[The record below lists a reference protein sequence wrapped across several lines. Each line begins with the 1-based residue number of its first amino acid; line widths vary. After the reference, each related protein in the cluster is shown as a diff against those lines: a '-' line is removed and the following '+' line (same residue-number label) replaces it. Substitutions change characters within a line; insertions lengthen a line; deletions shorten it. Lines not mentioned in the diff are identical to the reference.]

1 MCVKFQGCKYRVFF
15 WSASQKGYL
24 CDIMRIVL
32 TPLLL
37 LMSVFGAAQNLPDW
51 ENPDVIGI
59 NKLPYHVTLGNPS
72 THSTNPQ
79 ITYLDGTWKFRWSP
93 DPDHRPADFYTVGY
107 DVSSWDDIHV
117 PCDWQMQGFGT
128 PIYTNS
134 RYPFRRSQPS
144 VTGTPDRNWT
154 AYENRN
160 PVGSYVTV
168 FNASDISAHNWILE
182 FEAVSSAF
190 YVWVNGQKV
199 GYSQNSMSPA
209 EFDISRYLKEGENL
223 LAVEVYRWCD
233 GSYIED
239 QDFWRLSGL
248 FRSVK
253 LWKRPLQH
261 ISDYRILLIPSAD
274 FGSAAINVDVQLAN
288 TARIKSD
295 EMSVRVSLK
304 GNNTDGKAVNQILS
318 DASKSI
324 KAGDTVSLNM
334 TGILEHPL
342 VWSAEKPNLYE
353 CLIELLDAK
362 GNLVESFTQN
372 TGVRRIEKRGEIMY
386 INDQP
391 VKLRGVNRHD
401 HHPRTGHYVD
411 AATTELDIKLMKQAN
426 INMLRTS
433 HYPDSPI
440 LYELCDRYGLYV
452 MDEACQES
460 HGFGLRNRQMGN
472 DPQWM
477 KAHVDRAESL
487 VKRDFNHPSI
497 LFWSLGN
504 EGGAGVNM
512 RAMRAK
518 VDELDSTRLVFC
530 DTDLSVSDLYDDSYL
545 SPSRLKQVAERVS
558 DRPFIMREYAHMMGN
573 SGGNLTEYWDV
584 IYSDPSIAGAAI
596 WDWVDQGIA
605 KPIDGSPLKY
615 KGSGLKLEEG
625 EFWAYGG
632 DFGDMPNDG
641 AFVINGL
648 LAPDRTPHPHY
659 YEVKHIYQPLKF
671 ELLNVDEEE
680 CCAYVKV
687 SSLDFFTGIDEFD
700 YEVKIVYD
708 DGRVLVQKDDH
719 TLQDLEPDENGVI
732 RIPFVEGWL
741 DGHGPKGPVNLKWP
755 FQDVVLQVFAKLKE
769 STLWAD
775 AGYVVAYD
783 QFLGWKPQA
792 ESFDWDDLNTGRILK
807 RNKSIE
813 PTPEGGYTIICGE
826 YIYSVDSIGAL
837 TSIKWRNANF
847 WAGSLEPDFWKPA
860 NDNQIR
866 NDYERTMGVWRNVG
880 QEREVINSEIRT
892 VKRLKKE
899 YTQLRYNYKTSV
911 GARLTLCYEF
921 SVAEVK
927 VSLSYDPAQVEVESM
942 PRFGMRMKVSSQ
954 YYDSVSWNGRGPW
967 ENYPDRKN
975 GALFGKYTLPIG
987 DYQVDYVYPQD
998 NSNRSDCYKFSL
1010 MPVKRLKKTE
1020 KGVVEVPM
1028 VHAFS
1033 ISSSD
1038 PFNLRIWNYSEED
1051 LEKARH
1057 GYELPERD
1065 YLNINID
1072 SEIIGVGGN
1081 DAWGARTEPQYI
1093 PSAKEPHRL
1102 SFTIRLE

>member
-1 MCVKFQGCKYRVFF
+1 MKLSHFLILASL
-15 WSASQKGYL
+15 SATL
-24 CDIMRIVL
+24 
-32 TPLLL
+32 P
-37 LMSVFGAAQNLPDW
+37 AQTLPDW
-51 ENPDVIGI
+51 ENPAVLGI
-59 NKLPYHVTLGNPS
+59 NKLPYHATLGNPS
-72 THSTNPQ
+72 THKDNPE

-93 DPDHRPADFYTVGY
+93 DPDNRPAGFFEPSY
-107 DVSSWDDIHV
+107 DVSGWDDIHV

-134 RYPFRRSQPS
+134 RYPFRREQPR
-144 VTGTPDRNWT
+144 VTGTPDRSWT
-154 AYENRN
+154 AFGARN
-160 PVGSYVTV
+160 PVGSYVTD
-168 FNASDISAHNWILE
+168 FEAFDITSSNWILE

-209 EFDISRYLKEGENL
+209 EFDISPYLKEGLNR
-223 LAVEVYRWCD
+223 LAVEVYRWSD

-239 QDFWRLSGL
+239 QDFWRLSGI

-261 ISDYRILLIPSAD
+261 ISDYMISLTPSTD
-274 FGSAAINVDVQLAN
+274 FTVAIFKAQVNLVNAGKNDSAP
-288 TARIKSD
+288 
-295 EMSVRVSLK
+295 MSVRVTLK
-304 GNNTDGKAVNQILS
+304 GKTTDEKEVKLDPSAL
-318 DASKSI
+318 ARTLKS
-324 KAGDTVSLNM
+324 GDTVRLDMMGRFEN
-334 TGILEHPL
+334 PL
-342 VWSAEKPNLYE
+342 LWSAEKPNLYE
-353 CLIELLDAK
+353 CLIELLDVN
-362 GNLVESFTQN
+362 GTVVESFVQN
-372 TGVRRIEKRGEIMY
+372 TGVRRIETQGEVML
-386 INDQP
+386 INGQP

-440 LYELCDRYGLYV
+440 LYELCDRYGIYV
-452 MDEACQES
+452 MDEANQES

-477 KAHVDRAESL
+477 NAHVDRAESL
-487 VKRDFNHPSI
+487 VKRDINHPSI

-504 EGGAGVNM
+504 EGGAGMNM

-518 VDELDSTRLVFC
+518 VDELDSSRLVFC

-545 SPSRLKQVAERVS
+545 SPARLKQMAQRVT

-573 SGGNLTEYWDV
+573 SGGNLTEYWDIV
-584 IYSDPSIAGAAI
+584 YADPSIAGAAI
-596 WDWVDQGIA
+596 WDFVDQGIA
-605 KPIDGSPLKY
+605 KPIDGSKLSY
-615 KGSGLKLEEG
+615 KGSGLALENG

-641 AFVINGL
+641 NFVINGL

-659 YEVKHIYQPLKF
+659 YEVKHVYQPLKF

-680 CCAYVKV
+680 CYAYVKV

-700 YEVKIVYD
+700 YEVKIVCD

-755 FQDVVLQVFAKLKE
+755 FQDVVLQVSAKLKE

-775 AGYVVAYD
+775 AGYIVAYD
-783 QFLGWKPQA
+783 QFLGWKPRV
-792 ESFDWDDLNTGRILK
+792 ETIDCDDLNSSRILK
-807 RNKSIE
+807 RNKSIS
-813 PTPEGGYTIICGE
+813 PASDGGYVITCGK
-826 YIYSVDSIGAL
+826 STFTVDSMGAL
-837 TSIKWRNANF
+837 TSIKWNNTAEYL
-847 WAGSLEPDFWKPA
+847 AGPLEPDFWKPA

-880 QEREVINSEIRT
+880 PERKVVGSEIRT
-892 VKRLKKE
+892 VKRNKKK
-899 YTQLRYNYKTSV
+899 YTQLHYNYETSV
-911 GARLTLCYEF
+911 GALLTLCYEF
-921 SVAEVK
+921 SEAEVK
-927 VSLSYDPAQVEVESM
+927 VSLSYDPAQVEVESL
-942 PRFGMRMKVSSQ
+942 PRIGMRMKTPIF
-954 YYDSVSWNGRGPW
+954 YDSISWTGRGPW

-975 GALFGKYTLPIG
+975 GALFGEYSMSVK
-987 DYQVDYVYPQD
+987 DYEVDYVYPQD
-998 NSNRSDCYKFSL
+998 NSNRSDCYSFSL
-1010 MPVKRLKKTE
+1010 SSRLWMYE
-1020 KGVVEVPM
+1020 KLWCP
-1028 VHAFS
+1028 S
-1033 ISSSD
+1033 RISVYSQE
-1038 PFNLRIWNYSEED
+1038 PFNLRMWNYSETD
-1051 LEKARH
+1051 LEAARH
-1057 GYELPERD
+1057 GYELQRQP
-1065 YLNINID
+1065 YLYINID
-1072 SEIIGVGGN
+1072 KEIIGVGGN
-1081 DAWGARTEPQYI
+1081 DAWGAKTEPQYI
-1093 PSAKEPHRL
+1093 PSAKKPHSL

>member
-1 MCVKFQGCKYRVFF
+1 
-15 WSASQKGYL
+15 
-24 CDIMRIVL
+24 MRIVL
-32 TPLLL
+32 SPLFLLL
-37 LMSVFGAAQNLPDW
+37 PVFAAAQSLPDW
-51 ENPDVIGI
+51 ENPDVISI

-93 DPDHRPADFYTVGY
+93 DPDHRPADFFEPGY

-144 VTGTPDRNWT
+144 VTGTPDRSWT
-154 AYENRN
+154 AFEARN

-168 FNASDISAHNWILE
+168 FNASDISSHNWILE

-239 QDFWRLSGL
+239 QDFWRLSGI

-253 LWKRPLQH
+253 LWKRPLVH
-261 ISDYRILLIPSAD
+261 ISDYRITLIPSDDYSVA
-274 FGSAAINVDVQLAN
+274 GIHTQVQIVNTSASQVN
-288 TARIKSD
+288 
-295 EMSVRVSLK
+295 RVNLMFTLK
-304 GNNTDGKAVNQILS
+304 DKKTDGKECSQIWFPEKIPVLQPH
-318 DASKSI
+318 DSI
-324 KAGDTVSLNM
+324 WVTTEGNLFYPQ
-334 TGILEHPL
+334 L
-342 VWSAEKPNLYE
+342 WSAEKPNLYE
-353 CLIELLDAK
+353 CTLELSEK
-362 GNLVESFTQN
+362 GQVTESFCQN
-372 TGVRRIEKRGEIMY
+372 VGVRRIETRGEVMY
-386 INDQP
+386 INDKP

-487 VKRDFNHPSI
+487 VKRDINHPSI

-504 EGGAGVNM
+504 EGGAGMNM
-512 RAMRAK
+512 RAMRSK
-518 VDELDSTRLVFC
+518 VEALDTTRLIFC

-545 SPSRLKQVAERVS
+545 SPARLKQTAERVS
-558 DRPFIMREYAHMMGN
+558 DRPFFMREYAHMMGN

-605 KPIDGSPLKY
+605 KPIDGSPLAY
-615 KGSGLKLEEG
+615 KGSGLKLEDG

-641 AFVINGL
+641 NFVINGL

-659 YEVKHIYQPLKF
+659 YEVKHVYQPLKF
-671 ELLNVDEEE
+671 ELLNVNEED
-680 CCAYVKV
+680 CYAYVKV
-687 SSLDFFTGIDEFD
+687 INLDFFTGIEEYD
-700 YEVKIVYD
+700 YEALIVGA
-708 DGRVLVQKDDH
+708 DGRVLHDSDGRSLKG
-719 TLQDLEPDENGVI
+719 LKPDENGVI

-741 DGHGPKGPVNLKWP
+741 DATGPRGSINSNWT
-755 FQDVVLQVFAKLKE
+755 FRDVVLQIFAKLKE
-769 STLWAD
+769 PTLWAD

-783 QFLGWKPQA
+783 QFAVDVTEILDNPISLEVLSKRIKPGKA
-792 ESFDWDDLNTGRILK
+792 LKYLEKGGFSFDSL
-807 RNKSIE
+807 
-813 PTPEGGYTIICGE
+813 
-826 YIYSVDSIGAL
+826 GAL
-837 TSIKWRNANF
+837 VSWKHQGSEVL
-847 WAGSLEPDFWKPA
+847 AGPLEPYFWKPA
-860 NDNQIR
+860 NDNQLR
-866 NDYERTMGVWRNVG
+866 NDYERSMGVWRLAASD
-880 QEREVINSEIRT
+880 RKLLSSEFWLYKGKVNRKLQNTLIC
-892 VKRLKKE
+892 K
-899 YTQLRYNYKTSV
+899 YTYALPV
-911 GARLTLCYEF
+911 GATLKMTYYLDLDTKDRVEVDMDYTPD
-921 SVAEVK
+921 SVR
-927 VSLSYDPAQVEVESM
+927 VESM
-942 PRFGMRMKVSSQ
+942 PKFGLRMRVPSG
-954 YYDSVSWNGRGPW
+954 YDNVSWTGRGPW
-967 ENYPDRKN
+967 ENYPDRKL
-975 GALFGKYTLPIG
+975 GALYGQYTLPVG
-987 DYQVDYVYPQD
+987 EYMTDYVYPQD
-998 NSNRSDCYKFSL
+998 NSNRTDVDKLLLTGQGLPALSI
-1010 MPVKRLKKTE
+1010 TE
-1020 KGVVEVPM
+1020 CGMYFLPEG
-1028 VHAFS
+1028 
-1033 ISSSD
+1033 
-1038 PFNLRIWNYSEED
+1038 FNARIWNYSEDD

-1065 YLNINID
+1065 YLNINLD

-1081 DAWGARTEPQYI
+1081 DAWGARTEAQYI
-1093 PSAKEPHRL
+1093 PSAKEYYHLKISFRL
-1102 SFTIRLE
+1102 K

>member
-1 MCVKFQGCKYRVFF
+1 MKLSHFLILASLSVSL
-15 WSASQKGYL
+15 SAQS
-24 CDIMRIVL
+24 
-32 TPLLL
+32 
-37 LMSVFGAAQNLPDW
+37 FPDW
-51 ENPDVIGI
+51 ENPAVLGI
-59 NKLPYHVTLGNPS
+59 NKLPYHATLGNPS
-72 THSTNPQ
+72 THKGNPE

-93 DPDHRPADFYTVGY
+93 DPDNRPAGFFEPGY
-107 DVSSWDDIHV
+107 DVSGWDDIHV
-117 PCDWQMQGFGT
+117 PCDWQMQGYGT

-134 RYPFRRSQPS
+134 RYPFRREQPR
-144 VTGTPDRNWT
+144 VTGTPDRSWT
-154 AYENRN
+154 AFSARN
-160 PVGSYVTV
+160 PVGSYVTE
-168 FNASDISAHNWILE
+168 FEASDITSSNWILE

-209 EFDISRYLKEGENL
+209 EFDISPYLKEGLNR
-223 LAVEVYRWCD
+223 LAVEVYRWSD
-233 GSYIED
+233 GSYLED
-239 QDFWRLSGL
+239 QDFWRLSGI

-261 ISDYRILLIPSAD
+261 ISDYMISLTPSAD
-274 FGSAAINVDVQLAN
+274 FTVAIFKAQVNLVNAGENDSAP
-288 TARIKSD
+288 
-295 EMSVRVSLK
+295 MSVRVTLK
-304 GNNTDGKAVNQILS
+304 GKTTDEKEVKLDPSAL
-318 DASKSI
+318 ARTL
-324 KAGDTVSLNM
+324 KAGDTVRLDMMGRFEN
-334 TGILEHPL
+334 PL
-342 VWSAEKPNLYE
+342 LWSAEKPNLYE
-353 CLIELLDAK
+353 CLIELSDVN
-362 GNLVESFTQN
+362 GTVVESFVQN
-372 TGVRRIEKRGEIMY
+372 TGVRRIETQGEVML
-386 INDQP
+386 INGQP

-452 MDEACQES
+452 MDEANQES

-477 KAHVDRAESL
+477 NAHVDRAESL
-487 VKRDFNHPSI
+487 VKRDINHPSI

-504 EGGAGVNM
+504 EGGAGMNM

-518 VDELDSTRLVFC
+518 VDELDSSRLVFC

-545 SPSRLKQVAERVS
+545 SPARLKQMAQRVT

-596 WDWVDQGIA
+596 WDFVDQGIA
-605 KPIDGSPLKY
+605 KPIDGSKLSY
-615 KGSGLKLEEG
+615 KGTGLALENG

-680 CCAYVKV
+680 CYAYVKV
-687 SSLDFFTGIDEFD
+687 SSLDYFTGIDEFD
-700 YEVKIVYD
+700 YEVKIVCD

-783 QFLGWKPQA
+783 QFLGWKPRV
-792 ESFDWDDLNTGRILK
+792 ETFDWDDLNTGRILK

-826 YIYSVDSIGAL
+826 YIYSVDSIGTL

-847 WAGSLEPDFWKPA
+847 LAGSLEPDFWKPA

-927 VSLSYDPAQVEVESM
+927 VSLSYDPAQVEVESL

-1051 LEKARH
+1051 LEIAHH

-1072 SEIIGVGGN
+1072 KEIIGVGGN
-1081 DAWGARTEPQYI
+1081 DAWGAKTEPQYI
-1093 PSAKEPHRL
+1093 PSAKEPHSL
-1102 SFTIRLE
+1102 TFTIRLE

>member
-1 MCVKFQGCKYRVFF
+1 
-15 WSASQKGYL
+15 
-24 CDIMRIVL
+24 MRIVL

-37 LMSVFGAAQNLPDW
+37 LMSVLGTAQNLPDW

-107 DVSSWDDIHV
+107 DVSGWDDIHV

-134 RYPFRRSQPS
+134 RYPFRREPPY
-144 VTGTPDRNWT
+144 VTRTNDRSWT

-168 FNASDISAHNWILE
+168 FNASDIKSHNWILE

-209 EFDISRYLKEGENL
+209 EFDILGFLKEGENL

-239 QDFWRLSGL
+239 QDFWRLSGI

-253 LWKRPLQH
+253 LWKRPVQH
-261 ISDYRILLIPSAD
+261 ISDYRISLIPSAD
-274 FGSAAINVDVQLAN
+274 FGSASINIDVQLAN
-288 TARIKSD
+288 TARKKSD

-304 GNNTDGKAVNQILS
+304 GNNTDGNEVNQILS
-318 DASKSI
+318 NTAKSI

-334 TGILEHPL
+334 TGMLEHPL
-342 VWSAEKPNLYE
+342 VWSAEKPDLYE

-362 GNLVESFTQN
+362 GNLVESFVQN
-372 TGVRRIEKRGEIMY
+372 TGVRRIEKRGEVMY

-411 AATTELDIKLMKQAN
+411 PQTTELDIKLMKQAN

-487 VKRDFNHPSI
+487 VKRDYNHPSI

-504 EGGAGVNM
+504 EGGAGMNM

-518 VDELDSTRLVFC
+518 VDELDSSRLVFC

-545 SPSRLKQVAERVS
+545 SPARLKQMAQRVT

-605 KPIDGSPLKY
+605 KPIDGSPLAY
-615 KGSGLKLEEG
+615 KGNGLELEDG

-641 AFVINGL
+641 NFVINGL

-659 YEVKHIYQPLKF
+659 YEVKHIYQPLHF
-671 ELLNVDEEE
+671 EKIDNTHVR
-680 CCAYVKV
+680 VINMNWFT
-687 SSLDFFTGIDEFD
+687 SLDEYDYSARFFDEIDGESD
-700 YEVKIVYD
+700 QIQLSK
-708 DGRVLVQKDDH
+708 
-719 TLQDLEPDENGVI
+719 PDENGVLT
-732 RIPFVEGWL
+732 IPEHSYGS
-741 DGHGPKGPVNLKWP
+741 P
-755 FQDVVLQVFAKLKE
+755 FKYAMTVFASLPQ
-769 STLWAD
+769 TVLWAD
-775 AGYVVAYD
+775 KGFTVAYD
-783 QFLGWKPQA
+783 QFVHIADFLARVTLMEGKKIKPA
-792 ESFDWDDLNTGRILK
+792 KALKYLEKGGFSFDSL
-807 RNKSIE
+807 
-813 PTPEGGYTIICGE
+813 
-826 YIYSVDSIGAL
+826 GAL
-837 TSIKWRNANF
+837 VGWNYQGRDVL
-847 WAGSLEPDFWKPA
+847 AGPLEPYFWKPA
-860 NDNQIR
+860 NDNQLR
-866 NDYERTMGVWRNVG
+866 NDYERSMGVWRSAASD
-880 QEREVINSEIRT
+880 R
-892 VKRLKKE
+892 RL
-899 YTQLRYNYKTSV
+899 LSS
-911 GARLTLCYEF
+911 EF
-921 SVAEVK
+921 SLYKDKRNRKQQGTLICKYTYALPTGATLK
-927 VSLSYDPAQVEVESM
+927 MTYYLDLDTRARVEVDM
-942 PRFGMRMKVSSQ
+942 DYFP
-954 YYDSVSWNGRGPW
+954 DSVRVESLPKFGLRMRVPSGYDNVSWVGRGPW
-967 ENYPDRKN
+967 ENYPDRKL
-975 GALFGKYTLPIG
+975 GALYGQYSLPL
-987 DYQVDYVYPQD
+987 DEYMADYVYPQD
-998 NSNRSDCYKFSL
+998 NSNRSDVDKL
-1010 MPVKRLKKTE
+1010 RLTGSGLPALSITE
-1020 KGVVEVPM
+1020 LGQYGPSKG
-1028 VHAFS
+1028 
-1033 ISSSD
+1033 
-1038 PFNLRIWNYSEED
+1038 FNARIWNYSEDD

-1093 PSAKEPHRL
+1093 PSAKKPK
-1102 SFTIRLE
+1102 SFSFVLKLE

>member
-1 MCVKFQGCKYRVFF
+1 
-15 WSASQKGYL
+15 
-24 CDIMRIVL
+24 MRIL
-32 TPLLL
+32 LSPLLL
-37 LMSVFGAAQNLPDW
+37 FVPVFAAAQSLPDW

-72 THSTNPQ
+72 THKTNPQ
-79 ITYLDGTWKFRWSP
+79 ITYLDGNWKFRWSP
-93 DPDHRPADFYTVGY
+93 DPDSRPADFFEADY
-107 DVSSWDDIHV
+107 DVTGWDDIHV

-134 RYPFRRSQPS
+134 RYPFRRNQPK
-144 VTGTPDRNWT
+144 VTDTPDRSWT
-154 AYENRN
+154 AYEARN
-160 PVGSYVTV
+160 PVGSYVTD
-168 FNASDISAHNWILE
+168 FDAADIVEHNWILE

-209 EFDISRYLKEGENL
+209 EFDITPYLKEGRNR

-239 QDFWRLSGL
+239 QDFWRLSGI

-253 LWKRPLQH
+253 LWKRPLVH
-261 ISDYRILLIPSAD
+261 ISDYRITLIPSD
-274 FGSAAINVDVQLAN
+274 DYSV
-288 TARIKSD
+288 ARIHTQVQIVNTS
-295 EMSVRVSLK
+295 ESQVNRVNLMFTLK
-304 GNNTDGKAVNQILS
+304 DKKTDGKECSQSWFPEKIPVLQPH
-318 DASKSI
+318 DSI
-324 KAGDTVSLNM
+324 WVTTEGNLFYPQ
-334 TGILEHPL
+334 L
-342 VWSAEKPNLYE
+342 WSAEKPNLYE
-353 CLIELLDAK
+353 CTLELAER
-362 GNLVESFTQN
+362 GQVTESFCQN
-372 TGVRRIEKRGEIMY
+372 VGVRKIETRGEVMY
-386 INDQP
+386 INDKP

-411 AATTELDIKLMKQAN
+411 PETTELDIKLMKQAN

-433 HYPDSPI
+433 HYPDSPL
-440 LYELCDRYGLYV
+440 LYELCDLYGIYV

-504 EGGAGVNM
+504 EGGAGMNM

-545 SPSRLKQVAERVS
+545 SPARLKQVAQRVT
-558 DRPFIMREYAHMMGN
+558 DRPFMMREYAHMMGN
-573 SGGNLTEYWDV
+573 SGGNLTEYWDI
-584 IYSDPSIAGAAI
+584 IYADPSIAGAAI
-596 WDWVDQGIA
+596 WDFVDQGIA

-615 KGSGLKLEEG
+615 KGSGLTLEDG

-641 AFVINGL
+641 NFVINGL

-659 YEVKHIYQPLKF
+659 YEVKHVYQPLKF

-680 CCAYVKV
+680 CYADVKV
-687 SSLDFFTGIDEFD
+687 NSLDYFTGIDEYD
-700 YEVKIVYD
+700 YEVKIVCD
-708 DGRVLVQKDDH
+708 DGCVLDQIGNQSFKG
-719 TLQDLEPDENGVI
+719 LKPDENGDI

-741 DGHGPKGPVNLKWP
+741 DATGPGGSINGKWA
-755 FQDVVLQVFAKLKE
+755 FRDVVLQVFAKLKE
-769 STLWAD
+769 PTLWAD
-775 AGYVVAYD
+775 SGFVVAYD
-783 QFLGWKPQA
+783 QLL
-792 ESFDWDDLNTGRILK
+792 DWPAYSRKNVPLSNWDSLFVSK
-807 RNKSIE
+807 RTKGIV
-813 PTPEGGYTIICGE
+813 PIGDGGYTVSCGKST
-826 YIYSVDSIGAL
+826 YTVDSKGAL
-837 TSIKWRNANF
+837 TSWKWKKKEML
-847 WAGSLEPDFWKPA
+847 AGPLEPDFWKPA

-880 QEREVINSEIRT
+880 PGRVLVNSEARMSILPYEWGLLVRVLTAKERKERE
-892 VKRLKKE
+892 
-899 YTQLRYNYKTSV
+899 LRFDLNLSV
-911 GARLTLCYEF
+911 GGELTVCYSFTEKQVGV
-921 SVAEVK
+921 SVIYNPSET
-927 VSLSYDPAQVEVESM
+927 QIESM
-942 PRFGMRMKVSSQ
+942 PRFGMRMKVPAQ
-954 YYDSVSWNGRGPW
+954 FDSVKWIGRGPW

-975 GALFGKYTLPIG
+975 GALSGKYALSVSE
-987 DYQVDYVYPQD
+987 YMVDYVYPQD
-998 NSNRSDCYKFSL
+998 NSNRSDCLDFILDKNSL
-1010 MPVKRLKKTE
+1010 QSLDNPKIHV
-1020 KGVVEVPM
+1020 
-1028 VHAFS
+1028 
-1033 ISSSD
+1033 SSSE

-1057 GYELPERD
+1057 GYELPQRD

-1072 SEIIGVGGN
+1072 KEIIGVGGN
-1081 DAWGARTEPQYI
+1081 DAWGAKTEPQYI

-1102 SFTIRLE
+1102 EFVIRLE

>member
-1 MCVKFQGCKYRVFF
+1 
-15 WSASQKGYL
+15 
-24 CDIMRIVL
+24 MRIVL
-32 TPLLL
+32 SPLLL
-37 LMSVFGAAQNLPDW
+37 LVPVFAAAQSVPDW
-51 ENPDVIGI
+51 ENQDVIGI

-79 ITYLDGTWKFRWSP
+79 ITYLDGTWKFHWSP
-93 DPDHRPADFYTVGY
+93 DPDSRPSGFFEPGY
-107 DVSSWDDIHV
+107 DVSGWDDIHV

-134 RYPFRRSQPS
+134 RYPFRREPPY
-144 VTGTPDRNWT
+144 VTRTNDRNWT
-154 AYENRN
+154 AFENRN

-168 FNASDISAHNWILE
+168 FNASDISGHNWILE

-209 EFDISRYLKEGENL
+209 EFDITSYLKEGENL

-239 QDFWRLSGL
+239 QDFWRLSGI

-253 LWKRPLQH
+253 LWRRPLQH
-261 ISDYRILLIPSAD
+261 ISDYRISLIPSAD
-274 FGSAAINVDVQLAN
+274 FGSAAINVAVELAN
-288 TARIKSD
+288 MARFKSD
-295 EMSVRVSLK
+295 DMSVRVSLT
-304 GNNTDGKAVNQILS
+304 GRNADGKDVKKILS
-318 DASKSI
+318 NTAKTI
-324 KAGDTVSLNM
+324 KAGDTLSLEM
-334 TGILEHPL
+334 AGVLERPL

-362 GNLVESFTQN
+362 GNLVESFVQN
-372 TGVRRIEKRGEIMY
+372 TGVRRIEKRGEVMY
-386 INDQP
+386 INDKP

-411 AATTELDIKLMKQAN
+411 AETTELDIKLMKQAN

-512 RAMRAK
+512 RAMRDK

-545 SPSRLKQVAERVS
+545 SPARLKQVAERVN
-558 DRPFIMREYAHMMGN
+558 DRPFWMREYAHMMGN
-573 SGGNLTEYWDV
+573 SGGNLTEYWDI
-584 IYSDPSIAGAAI
+584 IYADPSIAGAAI

-605 KPIDGSPLKY
+605 KPIDGSALKY
-615 KGSGLKLEEG
+615 KGGGLKLENG

-641 AFVINGL
+641 NFVINGM

-659 YEVKHIYQPLKF
+659 YEVKHVYQPVRF
-671 ELLNVDEEE
+671 EMLDYDKNTGL
-680 CCAYVKV
+680 AHVKV
-687 SSLDFFTGIDEFD
+687 TNKDFFTDLSEYDYTAKVVDCVEFHSQNREFSIDS
-700 YEVKIVYD
+700 
-708 DGRVLVQKDDH
+708 
-719 TLQDLEPDENGVI
+719 PDENGLIEIVLEDRAHPSTI
-732 RIPFVEGWL
+732 GLIPILYGLEVS
-741 DGHGPKGPVNLKWP
+741 
-755 FQDVVLQVFAKLKE
+755 ARLKE
-769 STLWAD
+769 PALWAD
-775 AGYVVAYD
+775 AGYKVAYD
-783 QFLGWKPQA
+783 QFCDLGNWGHYVVPI
-792 ESFDWDDLNTGRILK
+792 DWDNP
-807 RNKSIE
+807 NSIRKGKKGIK
-813 PTPEGGYTIICGE
+813 PTPDGGYRVECGK
-826 YIYSVDSIGAL
+826 SVFVTDSIGAL
-837 TSIKWRNANF
+837 ISWKWNNEEMLA
-847 WAGSLEPDFWKPA
+847 SPLEPYFWKPA

-866 NDYERTMGVWRNVG
+866 NDYARTMGVWRNVAA
-880 QEREVINSEIRT
+880 QRVAVNRDARI
-892 VKRLKKE
+892 KKYYHSSSKE
-899 YTQLRYNYKTSV
+899 KFRQLRYVFTTGV
-911 GARLTLCYEF
+911 GAELTLCYEF
-921 SVAEVK
+921 RERYVTVA
-927 VSLSYDPAQVEVESM
+927 LSYDPAQVNVESM
-942 PRFGMRMKVSSQ
+942 PKFGIRMGVPNE
-954 YYDSVSWNGRGPW
+954 YDSVKWSGRGPW

-975 GALFGKYTLPIG
+975 GALFGRYTLPVNE
-987 DYQVDYVYPQD
+987 YMVDYVYPQD
-998 NSNRSDCYKFSL
+998 NSNRSDCYDFTLKSHNRSL
-1010 MPVKRLKKTE
+1010 QVYSME
-1020 KGVVEVPM
+1020 
-1028 VHAFS
+1028 
-1033 ISSSD
+1033 

-1057 GYELPERD
+1057 GYELPHRD

-1072 SEIIGVGGN
+1072 KEIIGVGGN
-1081 DAWGARTEPQYI
+1081 DAWGAKTEPQYI
-1093 PSAKEPHRL
+1093 PSAKEPHSL
-1102 SFTIRLE
+1102 SFSICLE

>member
-1 MCVKFQGCKYRVFF
+1 
-15 WSASQKGYL
+15 
-24 CDIMRIVL
+24 MRIVL
-32 TPLLL
+32 SPLLL
-37 LMSVFGAAQNLPDW
+37 LVPVFAAAQSLPDW

-72 THSTNPQ
+72 THKTNPQ

-93 DPDHRPADFYTVGY
+93 DPDSRPVSFFEADY
-107 DVSSWDDIHV
+107 DVTGWDDIQV

-134 RYPFRRSQPS
+134 RYPFRRNQPK
-144 VTGTPDRNWT
+144 VTDTPDRSWT
-154 AYENRN
+154 AYEARN
-160 PVGSYVTV
+160 PVGSYVTD
-168 FNASDISAHNWILE
+168 FDAADISSSNWILE

-209 EFDISRYLKEGENL
+209 EFDVTPYLKEGRNR

-233 GSYIED
+233 GSYLED
-239 QDFWRLSGL
+239 QDFWRLSGI

-261 ISDYRILLIPSAD
+261 ISDYRISLIPSPD
-274 FGSAAINVDVQLAN
+274 FSSAALNAQIEVVNA
-288 TARIKSD
+288 TSGSFSD
-295 EMSVRVSLK
+295 ELSLK
-304 GNNTDGKAVNQILS
+304 LVIDGKNTDGMAIHEELLQIVTPTECGPLFPNDTITVTLEGTLS
-318 DASKSI
+318 K
-324 KAGDTVSLNM
+324 
-334 TGILEHPL
+334 PL
-342 VWSAEKPNLYE
+342 IWSAEKPNLYD
-353 CLIELLDAK
+353 CTLALVDA
-362 GNLVESFTQN
+362 GGRVIESFNQI
-372 TGVRRIEKRGEIMY
+372 TGVRRIENRGEVMY
-386 INDQP
+386 INDKP

-472 DPQWM
+472 TPEWM
-477 KAHVDRAESL
+477 KSHVDRAESL

-504 EGGAGVNM
+504 EGGSGMNM

-518 VDELDSTRLVFC
+518 VDELDSTRLVFS

-545 SPSRLKQVAERVS
+545 PPARLKQTAQRVT
-558 DRPFIMREYAHMMGN
+558 DRPFFMREYAHMMGN
-573 SGGNLTEYWDV
+573 SGGNLTEYWDI
-584 IYSDPSIAGAAI
+584 IYADPSIAGAAI

-605 KPIDGSPLKY
+605 KPIDGSKLKY
-615 KGSGLKLEEG
+615 KGSSLALEDG

-641 AFVINGL
+641 NFVINGL

-659 YEVKHIYQPLKF
+659 YEVKHVYQPLKF

-680 CCAYVKV
+680 CYAYVKV
-687 SSLDFFTGIDEFD
+687 SSLDYFTGIDEFD
-700 YEVKIVYD
+700 YEVN
-708 DGRVLVQKDDH
+708 LKDYK
-719 TLQDLEPDENGVI
+719 PDENGVL
-732 RIPFVEGWL
+732 RIPLAEGW
-741 DGHGPKGPVNLKWP
+741 
-755 FQDVVLQVFAKLKE
+755 LQVFAKLKE
-769 STLWAD
+769 PTLWAD

-783 QFLGWKPQA
+783 QFLDWKPGV
-792 ESFDWDDLNTGRILK
+792 ETFDWDNSGKILK
-807 RNKSIE
+807 RNKSIS
-813 PTPEGGYTIICGE
+813 PDSDGGYVITCGK
-826 YIYSVDSIGAL
+826 STFTVDSIGAL
-837 TSIKWRNANF
+837 TSIKWRNTTEYL
-847 WAGSLEPDFWKPA
+847 AGPLEPDFWKPA
-860 NDNQIR
+860 NDNQMR
-866 NDYERTMGVWRNVG
+866 NDYERSMGVWRNVG
-880 QEREVINSEIRT
+880 PEREVVSSEIRT
-892 VKRLKKE
+892 VKRGGKK
-899 YTQLRYNYKTSV
+899 YSQIRYDFKTTV
-911 GARLTLCYEF
+911 GALLTMCYEF
-921 SVAEVK
+921 SESEVK
-927 VSLSYDPAQVEVESM
+927 VSLNYDPAQVEVESL
-942 PRFGMRMKVSSQ
+942 PRFGIRMKTPIF
-954 YYDSVSWNGRGPW
+954 YDSISWTGRGPW

-975 GALFGKYTLPIG
+975 GALFGDYSMSVK

-998 NSNRSDCYKFSL
+998 NSNRSDCYSFILSSRLL
-1010 MPVKRLKKTE
+1010 MYE
-1020 KGVVEVPM
+1020 KLWRPSRMSVYSNE
-1028 VHAFS
+1028 
-1033 ISSSD
+1033 

-1051 LEKARH
+1051 LENARH
-1057 GYELPERD
+1057 GYELFERD

-1072 SEIIGVGGN
+1072 KEIIGVGGN

-1093 PSAKEPHRL
+1093 PSAKEPHQL
-1102 SFTIRLE
+1102 SFVLRLE